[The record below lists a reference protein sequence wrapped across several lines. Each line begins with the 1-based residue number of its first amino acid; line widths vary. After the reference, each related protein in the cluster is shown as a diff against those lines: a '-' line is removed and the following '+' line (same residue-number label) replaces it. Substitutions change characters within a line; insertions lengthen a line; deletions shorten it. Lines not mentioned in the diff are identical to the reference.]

1 MKLQFGD
8 IVRYKPIPEL
18 CGPIVSIDVNGNIL
32 MGCFDYVVAAT
43 GTYDVM
49 GIPEHFEPWKPSPKD
64 VGSNLPV
71 YQGSLSQYDSPY
83 IKSLL
88 KFS

>member
-1 MKLQFGD
+1 MKFKVGD
-8 IVRYKPIPEL
+8 KVQHILLEDYRGTIVGK
-18 CGPIVSIDVNGNIL
+18 DVNDFYQIEL
-32 MGCFDYVVAAT
+32 FLYVQIALGCDSMTA
-43 GTYDVM
+43 
-49 GIPEHFEPWKPSPKD
+49 PEDQLRFWTENSEKPK
-64 VGSNLPV
+64 SNLPV